1 MAFPTLKQT
10 LRALRDVKSSP
21 NQTVL
26 DCLLAL
32 LHASYDHASYDDDQ
46 ISKYEKLSDQYS
58 DAIDGNELQQDIVL
72 AMRYLRSCDVTELIP
87 ALIGYFKEDDQFYEL
102 GHAMISLA
110 FPRKRSTVS
119 SEALTDMQREVL
131 TALTG
136 TDAIWS
142 SDGTLAALLKVR
154 GLPTTKSK
162 AQQLV
167 TKSQKEANILRAVS
181 DRRVAN
187 HVRKYGCHVVS
198 VFDPEDKLPTFTY
211 SIGIQATTGAPEAIV
226 IGLSP
231 DLGHF
236 LINEYNDQVRQGV
249 KFERGVPYADFL
261 EGFNIY
267 VEPVQPKL
275 LTEYTLGCTRFYKGE
290 AYSVVQLIYPTT
302 SGVWPWSSGASK
314 KFKALQPLLGR
325 QHPYRK

>member
-10 LRALRDVKSSP
+10 LRALHDAKSSP

-26 DCLLAL
+26 DDLLAL
-32 LHASYDHASYDDDQ
+32 LHASYDEDQ

-58 DAIDGNELQQDIVL
+58 DATDGKDLQQDVVL
-72 AMRYLRSCDVTELIP
+72 ALQNLRSCDVTELIP
-87 ALIGYFKEDDQFYEL
+87 ALIDYFQEDDQFYDL
-102 GHAMISLA
+102 GHAMIALV

-119 SEALTDMQREVL
+119 PDTLTDMQREVL

-136 TDAIWS
+136 TDAIWR
-142 SDGTLAALLKVR
+142 SDGTFAALLKSR

-162 AQQLV
+162 AQQLM
-167 TKSQKEANILRAVS
+167 TKSEKEANKLRAAS

-198 VFDPEDKLPTFTY
+198 VFDPEDKLPTFSY
-211 SIGIQATTGAPEAIV
+211 SIGIQATMGVPEAIV

-236 LINEYNDQVRQGV
+236 LIYEYNDQVRQGV

-267 VEPVQPKL
+267 VEPAQPKL
-275 LTEYTLGCTRFYKGE
+275 LTEYTLGCSRFYKGE

-302 SGVWPWSSGASK
+302 SGVWPWQDGASK

-325 QHPYRK
+325 KHPYRK